1 MVGSTFTVDPSIPA
15 DQAMLLRLIDSKFE
29 TTNTKIEGIAS
40 TLQVMNDRFGL
51 YDKRFDNHE
60 HRLGDME
67 AQMLARK
74 LLVDDFNAQKLIIRG
89 NSDAITV
96 LEKWQTE
103 EQTTTRNA
111 SKWGSALWGLVGSG
125 VTAGVLFLTSLFFQ
139 SQPAAVPASQHW
151 ETTTH
156 TQTQAEAQAEAQA
169 VTQRR

>member
-1 MVGSTFTVDPSIPA
+1 MVSQTFPLDPHLPP

-125 VTAGVLFLTSLFFQ
+125 VTAAVLFVASMFFQ
-139 SQPAAVPASQHW
+139 NQPPVG
-151 ETTTH
+151 
-156 TQTQAEAQAEAQA
+156 QTQHQAETITHAETQA
-169 VTQRR
+169 VTQRP